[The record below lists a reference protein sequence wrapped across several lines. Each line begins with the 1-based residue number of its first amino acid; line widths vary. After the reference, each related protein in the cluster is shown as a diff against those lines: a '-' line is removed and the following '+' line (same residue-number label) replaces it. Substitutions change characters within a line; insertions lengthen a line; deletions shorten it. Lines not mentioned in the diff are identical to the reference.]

1 MTTKEKAVKEPLFHV
16 VKRATMPVW
25 KKALIYAVAIGVALL
40 IAGFF
45 CVLTNKEGK
54 GLTDFFKSVFVKS
67 LKSNRKPNNKVWVF
81 LKEWA
86 LLLGVSFAIVPAFKM
101 KFWNLGG
108 NGQILVGCLACYT
121 CMFYGQKYEMAK
133 DTVNLLM
140 VVSSIAAGIVW
151 AVIPAIFKAFF
162 KTNES
167 LFTLMMNYIAAGLVS
182 LMITV
187 WYPTGSGSVYP
198 VKAYALPEV
207 INDYMLTI
215 LVVAVVA
222 VIVTL
227 YLRRSKVGFETA
239 LVGESENT
247 AKYVGTNVKWVII
260 RTLIISGAIC
270 GLVGMLLSGSINHTV
285 SENMSDNMGFTAIM
299 TVWLAKFNPFL
310 MIATCGLISFIS
322 TGIGQVKRDF
332 GYTNSAIVNV
342 VLGVIYFVIIG
353 CEFFISYKI
362 VFRKGLFE
370 FKKKDKIN
378 DEEKTVTKEDEKA
391 AIEEVE

>member
-1 MTTKEKAVKEPLFHV
+1 MATKEKTVKEPLFHV
-16 VKRATMPVW
+16 VKRDSLPIW
-25 KKALIYAVAIGVALL
+25 KKLLVYAIAIVAALL
-40 IAGFF
+40 IAGVF

-54 GLTDFFKSVFVKS
+54 GLVDFFKSVFVRS

-81 LKEWA
+81 LKDWS

-108 NGQILVGCLACYT
+108 NGQILVGCLACFA
-121 CMFYGQKYEMAK
+121 CMFYGQKYAMPK
-133 DTVNLLM
+133 QTINILM
-140 VVSSIAAGIVW
+140 VISSITAGVVW

-187 WYPTGSGSVYP
+187 WYPTGSGSVRP
-198 VKAYALPEV
+198 VKGYALPE
-207 INDYMLTI
+207 IYNDHMLTI
-215 LVVAVVA
+215 IVVVAVA
-222 VIVTL
+222 ILVTL
-227 YLRRSKVGFETA
+227 YLRKSKIGFETA

-247 AKYVGTNVKWVII
+247 AKYVGTNVKKVII

-270 GLVGMLLSGSINHTV
+270 GLIGMLLSGSINHTV
-285 SENMSDNMGFTAIM
+285 SENMANNMGFTAIM

-310 MIATCGLISFIS
+310 MVVTCGLISFVS
-322 TGIGQVKRDF
+322 TGMGQVKRDF

-362 VFRKGLFE
+362 VFRK
-370 FKKKDKIN
+370 KKAVN
-378 DEEKTVTKEDEKA
+378 EATKEVDKVSNDAETASK
-391 AIEEVE
+391 EV